1 MKTGREYKEKKD
13 DETIKKKDENER
25 KNTNYSKESAQSQ
38 ESDIPTSLAVA
49 GVISLVGLFIYSSFR
64 DYGVI

>member
-13 DETIKKKDENER
+13 ETIIKKDENER
-25 KNTNYSKESAQSQ
+25 KNSFYAKESAQTSQ
-38 ESDIPTSLAVA
+38 ESDIPTNLAVA

-64 DYGVI
+64 DYGTI

>member
-13 DETIKKKDENER
+13 DETIKTKDENER
-25 KNTNYSKESAQSQ
+25 KNTNYSKASAQSQ